1 MREIPPLVDTKILRP
16 AETALALNLVSE
28 MDLLRLKTV
37 ARLYAR
43 GLPSDEELIEAAKD
57 LGMNTE
63 MRNSAAFAGLK
74 YPAKPQLS
82 DFFEFEVC
90 RKLEGAAV
98 PIAADV
104 PMEPR
109 RKSKRPKRIGNSTN
123 RKNPIGK

>member
-1 MREIPPLVDTKILRP
+1 MRTKVKGASPYVALTRIL
-16 AETALALNLVSE
+16 EALGEELIDA
-28 MDLLRLKTV
+28 
-37 ARLYAR
+37 
-43 GLPSDEELIEAAKD
+43 SDEEIIEAAKN
-57 LGMNTE
+57 LGMSTE
-63 MRNSAAFAGLK
+63 MRESAAFAGLK

-109 RKSKRPKRIGNSTN
+109 RKSRQPKRVGNSTD
-123 RKNPIGK
+123 RKDPNGK

>member
-1 MREIPPLVDTKILRP
+1 MRTKVKGASPYVALTRILK
-16 AETALALNLVSE
+16 ALGEELIDA
-28 MDLLRLKTV
+28 
-37 ARLYAR
+37 
-43 GLPSDEELIEAAKD
+43 SDEEIIEAAKD
-57 LGMNTE
+57 LGMSTE
-63 MRNSAAFAGLK
+63 MRESAAFAGLK

-109 RKSKRPKRIGNSTN
+109 RKSRQPKRVGNSTD
-123 RKNPIGK
+123 RKDPIGK

>member
-1 MREIPPLVDTKILRP
+1 MRTKVKRASPHVVLTRIL
-16 AETALALNLVSE
+16 EALAEELI
-28 MDLLRLKTV
+28 D
-37 ARLYAR
+37 A
-43 GLPSDEELIEAAKD
+43 SDEEIIEAAKD

-82 DFFEFEVC
+82 DFFEFEMC
-90 RKLEGAAV
+90 RKLEGTAV

-109 RKSKRPKRIGNSTN
+109 RKSKRPKRIGNSTD